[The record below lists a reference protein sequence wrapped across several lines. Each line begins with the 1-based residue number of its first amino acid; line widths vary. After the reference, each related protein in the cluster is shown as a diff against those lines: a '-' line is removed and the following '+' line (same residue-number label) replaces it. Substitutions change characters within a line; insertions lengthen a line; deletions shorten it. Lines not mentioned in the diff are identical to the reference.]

1 MIDRGQLEE
10 RLRNLQEQRGAQQR
24 RLVEY
29 QTAVR
34 MTEQACQQLDG
45 AIAVLH
51 DVLATDGK
59 EEPCP
64 ASPPDNGASS
74 EPN

>member
-10 RLRNLQEQRGAQQR
+10 RLRNLLEQRGAQQR

-29 QTAVR
+29 QAVVR

-59 EEPCP
+59 EDPCP

-74 EPN
+74 EPS